1 MQAFSLQRRIAQNSR
16 VKTYPLFRGLGF
28 WHSAGGLFLRGTNRK
43 KDGKDH
49 RYFSVVENQRISATK
64 TVQRTVL
71 YLGEINDQQEASWR
85 KTLAVF
91 DEDKQSYTNLN
102 LFPDDRPI
110 PEDAIDSIQVRLSG
124 LELRRPRPFGNC
136 WLASEL
142 WDQLGLTEFWRS
154 RLGEGRESVSW
165 EKVLR
170 LLVINRL
177 LEPGSE
183 FRVHRHWFV
192 ESAMD
197 ALLEESFAVA
207 EKDRLYRC
215 LDRIGEHKQELFVW
229 LRQKWAEL
237 FHADFDVLLYDLTST
252 YFEGEMEE
260 NPKAKRGY
268 SRDSRPDCLQVVIAL
283 VVTPDGFPLAYEV
296 MDGNTSEQ
304 KTLPLFLDRIEKT
317 YGKARRV
324 WVMDRGIPTEAMLG
338 EMRRPDRQISYLVG
352 TPRGRLNKHE
362 KQWLDLPWQKVRDS
376 IEVKLYE
383 HEGELYVLARS
394 DGRQAKE
401 IAMRR
406 KRLARLLRKLRAMRR
421 SLPSRDPL
429 LLRIGAAKKEAGRA
443 FGFVKLRMPLANEP
457 VTRQSFSFR
466 VDREKLRKA
475 QQRDGHYLLR
485 SNLTAEDPAVLWTRY
500 VQLTQ
505 IEAVF
510 RSLKTDLG
518 IRPIYHRLERRVDA
532 HILVAFL
539 AYCLQVTL
547 KNRVQIHA
555 PGLTPTAVLEK
566 LATIQMIDVWIP
578 TRDGRW
584 LILPRYT
591 QPAKDLK
598 ILLDQIQLGLPSQ
611 PPPRITAAAL
621 SQSKEA
627 PNVQPRLW

>member
-1 MQAFSLQRRIAQNSR
+1 M
-16 VKTYPLFRGLGF
+16 
-28 WHSAGGLFLRGTNRK
+28 FLRSTNRK

-49 RYFSVVENQRISATK
+49 RYFSIVENQRISADK

-71 YLGEINDQQEASWR
+71 YLGEINDQQQASWR

-91 DEDKQSYTNLN
+91 DEEKQQFTELS
-102 LFPDDRPI
+102 LFPEDRPL
-110 PEDAIDSIQVRLSG
+110 PEDAVDSIQVKLSG
-124 LELRRPRPFGNC
+124 LELRRARPFGNC

-142 WDQLGLTEFWRS
+142 WHQLGLSEFWREH
-154 RLGEGRESVSW
+154 LPEGRETVSW

-170 LLVINRL
+170 LLVVNRL

-197 ALLEESFAVA
+197 ALLEENFAVA
-207 EKDRLYRC
+207 DKDRLYRC
-215 LDRIGEHKQELFVW
+215 LDRVLEHKQDLFVW
-229 LRQKWAEL
+229 LKQKWSEL
-237 FHADFDVLLYDLTST
+237 FQADFEVLLYDLTST
-252 YFEGEMEE
+252 YFEGEMAE

-296 MDGNTSEQ
+296 MDGNTSEH
-304 KTLPLFLDRIEKT
+304 KTLRPFLEHIEKT

-324 WVMDRGIPTEAMLG
+324 WVMDRGIPTEAMLR
-338 EMRRPDRQISYLVG
+338 EMREPGREMFYLVG
-352 TPRGRLNKHE
+352 TPKGRINKHE
-362 KQWLDLPWQKVRDS
+362 KKWLDLPWQKVRES
-376 IEVKLYE
+376 VQVKLYE

-421 SLPSRDPL
+421 SLPGRDQL

-443 FGFVKLRMPLANEP
+443 FGFVKIRMPLATET
-457 VTRQSFSFR
+457 VTRQTFSFC
-466 VDREKLRKA
+466 VEKSKLQKA

-518 IRPIYHRLERRVDA
+518 IRPIYHQLEHRVDA
-532 HILVAFL
+532 HILIAFL

-547 KNRVQIHA
+547 KNRLQIHA
-555 PGLTPTAVLEK
+555 PGLTPTAVLDK
-566 LATIQMIDVWIP
+566 LGTIQMIDVWIP

-591 QPAKDLK
+591 QPAKDLQ
-598 ILLDQIQLGLPSQ
+598 LLLEKIQLNLPAQ
-611 PPPRITAAAL
+611 PPPRITAPAL
-621 SQSKEA
+621 PTDTTASSD
-627 PNVQPRLW
+627 QPHLW

>member
-1 MQAFSLQRRIAQNSR
+1 M
-16 VKTYPLFRGLGF
+16 
-28 WHSAGGLFLRGTNRK
+28 FLRSTNRK

-49 RYFSVVENQRISATK
+49 RYFSVVENQRVGAGK

-71 YLGEINDQQEASWR
+71 YLGEINDTQQAAWR
-85 KTLAVF
+85 KTLEVF
-91 DEDKQSYTNLN
+91 DEDKQDYRNLR
-102 LFPDDRPI
+102 LFPEDREI
-110 PEDAIDSIQVRLSG
+110 PAGEVDSVQVQLSG

-136 WLASEL
+136 WLASEV
-142 WDQLGLTEFWRS
+142 WRELGLSEFWRE
-154 RLGEGRESVSW
+154 RLPIGRESVSW

-170 LLVINRL
+170 LLVVNRL

-197 ALLEESFAVA
+197 ALLAENFAVA
-207 EKDRLYRC
+207 DKDRLYRC
-215 LDRIGEHKQELFVW
+215 LDRVLEHKQDLFIW
-229 LRQKWAEL
+229 LKQKWAEL
-237 FHADFDVLLYDLTST
+237 FQADFEVLLYDLTST

-296 MDGNTSEQ
+296 MDGNTSEH
-304 KTLPLFLDRIEKT
+304 KTLRPFLNHIEKT

-324 WVMDRGIPTEAMLG
+324 WVMDRGIPTEAILR
-338 EMRRPDRQISYLVG
+338 EMREPGREMFYLVG
-352 TPRGRLNKHE
+352 TPKGRIHKHE
-362 KQWLDLPWQKVRDS
+362 KKWLDLPWQKVRES
-376 IEVKLYE
+376 VQVKLYE

-406 KRLARLLRKLRAMRR
+406 KRLARLLRKLRAMRK
-421 SLPSRDPL
+421 SLPKRDQL
-429 LLRIGAAKKEAGRA
+429 LLRIGASKKEAGRA
-443 FGFVKLRMPLANEP
+443 FGFVKIRLPEKDQA
-457 VTRQSFSFR
+457 VTRETFSFR
-466 VDREKLRKA
+466 VEKSKLQKA

-510 RSLKTDLG
+510 RSLKNELG
-518 IRPIYHRLERRVDA
+518 IRPIYHQLEHRVDA
-532 HILVAFL
+532 HILIAFL

-547 KNRVQIHA
+547 KNRLQIHA

-566 LATIQMIDVWIP
+566 LGTIQMIDVWIP

-591 QPAKDLK
+591 QPAKDLQ
-598 ILLDQIQLGLPSQ
+598 LLLEQIHLNLPSQ
-611 PPPRITAAAL
+611 PPPRITAPAPPSVPNPPAA
-621 SQSKEA
+621 
-627 PNVQPRLW
+627 

>member
-1 MQAFSLQRRIAQNSR
+1 
-16 VKTYPLFRGLGF
+16 
-28 WHSAGGLFLRGTNRK
+28 LFLRSTNRK

-49 RYFSVVENQRISATK
+49 RYFSIVENQRISADK

-71 YLGEINDQQEASWR
+71 YLGEINDRQQASWR

-91 DEDKQSYTNLN
+91 DEEKQQFTELS
-102 LFPDDRPI
+102 LFPEDRPL
-110 PEDAIDSIQVRLSG
+110 PEGAVDGIQVKLSG
-124 LELRRPRPFGNC
+124 LELRRPRAFGNC

-142 WDQLGLTEFWRS
+142 WHQLGLSQFWRDHLPES
-154 RLGEGRESVSW
+154 RESVRW

-170 LLVINRL
+170 LLVVNRL

-197 ALLEESFAVA
+197 ALLEENFAVA
-207 EKDRLYRC
+207 DKDRLYRC
-215 LDRIGEHKQELFVW
+215 LDRILDHKPDLFVW
-229 LRQKWAEL
+229 LKQKWSEL
-237 FHADFDVLLYDLTST
+237 FQADFEVLLYDLTST

-296 MDGNTSEQ
+296 MDGNTSEH
-304 KTLPLFLDRIEKT
+304 KTLKPFLNHIEKT

-324 WVMDRGIPTEAMLG
+324 WVMDRGIPTEAILR
-338 EMRRPDRQISYLVG
+338 EMREPGREMFYLVG
-352 TPRGRLNKHE
+352 TPKGRINKHE
-362 KQWLDLPWQKVRDS
+362 KKWLDLPWQKVR
-376 IEVKLYE
+376 ENVQVKLYE

-421 SLPSRDPL
+421 SLPGRDQL

-443 FGFVKLRMPLANEP
+443 FGFVKIRLPLATEP
-457 VTRQSFSFR
+457 VTRETFSFR
-466 VDREKLRKA
+466 VEKGRLQKA

-510 RSLKTDLG
+510 RSLKNDLG
-518 IRPIYHRLERRVDA
+518 IRPVYHRLEHRVDA
-532 HILVAFL
+532 HILIAFL

-547 KNRVQIHA
+547 KNRLQIHA

-566 LATIQMIDVWIP
+566 LGTIQMIDVWIP

-591 QPAKDLK
+591 QPAKDLQ
-598 ILLDQIQLGLPSQ
+598 LLLEQIQLKLPSQ
-611 PPPRITAAAL
+611 PPPRITAPAL
-621 SQSKEA
+621 PPPAGPLPTQTH
-627 PNVQPRLW
+627 LW